1 VSAIVSTL
9 GAVFAS
15 HVGATYSFKALT
27 GVLRNK
33 VLGVTIPFTGK
44 NLGLGGITIRMAVP
58 RTVHETGVD
67 GAVIPLYV
75 AGDNGEVEIE
85 VQQSSTLNSSLLSL
99 YNRLLIAAQGGDYT
113 GWASTSILFT
123 FGPDGSQHYL
133 TGLSFE
139 KFPDKPYAAAGQR
152 ISWKMIAANINS
164 VG

>member
-1 VSAIVSTL
+1 MGAIGSTL

-15 HVGATYSFKALT
+15 HTGATYSFKALT
-27 GVLRNK
+27 GVLRNQ

-67 GAVIPLYV
+67 GAVIPLYI
-75 AGDNGEVEIE
+75 AGDNGGVEIE
-85 VQQSSTLNSSLLSL
+85 VQQSSALNTSLLSL
-99 YNRLLIAAQGGDYT
+99 YNRLLMAAQGGDYT
-113 GWASTSILFT
+113 GWAATSILFT
-123 FGPDGSQHYL
+123 YAADGSQHYL

-152 ISWKMIAANINS
+152 VSWKMIAANINS
-164 VG
+164 IG

>member
-1 VSAIVSTL
+1 MSAISSTL
-9 GAVFAS
+9 SAVFAS

-99 YNRLLIAAQGGDYT
+99 YNRLLMAAQGGNYT